1 MSFCKNVKFTQ
12 IFSLIFFS
20 ESEWVFSQNH
30 VKLLFPREPQA
41 RNDPRRFRRMMN
53 QVIDGSFQDKLGQL
67 LTIMELSISELAWI
81 FNILFSLGIVH
92 LSWNDPQKLF
102 DQNKNVTVFKSQGYP
117 QKKNR
122 RRLYGIYIV
131 CFLIVISRNC
141 CKLVSFFAQSF
152 NMLLKDYIQPRRC
165 KLSLGSS
172 HYISFRSPLWVNL

>member
-81 FNILFSLGIVH
+81 FNILFSPGLVH
-92 LSWNDPQKLF
+92 LSWNDPQKL
-102 DQNKNVTVFKSQGYP
+102 K
-117 QKKNR
+117 
-122 RRLYGIYIV
+122 L
-131 CFLIVISRNC
+131 LIKTR
-141 CKLVSFFAQSF
+141 
-152 NMLLKDYIQPRRC
+152 MLLFLNHRVTHKRRIGDDC
-165 KLSLGSS
+165 TEFILSVSLLWFLATVNLFLSLLN
-172 HYISFRSPLWVNL
+172 HLICY